1 MTHIETSKISVI
13 IPTYNEA
20 ENLSILVRKIF
31 DQSIENLNLLIIDDS
46 SPDGTAEIVNQ
57 LSKEFPGKIELV
69 QRKKKLGLG
78 SAYKL
83 GYRKSIEAGSDI
95 VVQMD
100 GDLSH
105 SPRYIPDFLQQLH
118 GSDIVVG
125 SRYIEGGEIDKNW
138 NPLRKIISKLGVISI
153 KLVTGLKV
161 KDVTSGFKAYNIDVL
176 KTLNLQNLKCNG
188 FGFQAEMLH
197 SCIRNGYLI
206 KEHPIY
212 FNDRNNGKSKMSI
225 HIILEAIK
233 YLTLIRFK

>member
-31 DQSIENLNLLIIDDS
+31 DQSIENLNLFIIDDS
-46 SPDGTAEIVNQ
+46 SPDGTSEIVNQ

-83 GYRKSIEAGSDI
+83 GYLKAIEAGSDI

-118 GSDIVVG
+118 CSDIVVG
-125 SRYIEGGEIDKNW
+125 SRYIEGGKVDKNW

-153 KLVTGLKV
+153 RLVTGLKV

>member
-20 ENLSILVRKIF
+20 ENLPILVRKIF
-31 DQSIENLNLLIIDDS
+31 DQSIENLNILIIDDS

-83 GYRKSIEAGSDI
+83 GYRKAIEAGSDI

-153 KLVTGLKV
+153 RLVTGLKV